1 MEKEQKEKLQ
11 GAAEQAQ
18 IDKWKALH
26 GEVFAITGDGK
37 ICYIKKPDRK
47 VMAYAYSFQNNPI
60 KAAETFLNS
69 CFLGGS
75 EDFKTDDELFLSAAP
90 KIMQILKV
98 KETEIAKL

>member
-1 MEKEQKEKLQ
+1 MEDKEEKLQ

-18 IDKWKALH
+18 IDKWKSLY
-26 GEVFAITGDGK
+26 GEVYAITGDGK
-37 ICYIKKPDRK
+37 ICYVKKPDRK
-47 VMAYAYSFQNNPI
+47 IMAYAYSFQNNPI

-75 EDFKTDDELFLSAAP
+75 DDFKNDDELFLSAAP